1 MRLVRGESMKN
12 FKNVLYYIAI
22 IMIVIVSIVFA
33 YGRCFE
39 SALLSLIIGIM
50 LFDRVEKW
58 N

>member
-1 MRLVRGESMKN
+1 MKN

-50 LFDRVEKW
+50 LFDRVENGTNKK
-58 N
+58 